1 MVKYVLFGIGKILVW
16 YLFFGNHEEHQE
28 LGRLQLEEIDLL
40 DVQVGIHH
48 LV

>member
-1 MVKYVLFGIGKILVW
+1 MYYLGLERYWCGIS
-16 YLFFGNHEEHQE
+16 FFGNHEEHQE

>member
-1 MVKYVLFGIGKILVW
+1 
-16 YLFFGNHEEHQE
+16 

-48 LV
+48 LVWI